1 MEKNVY
7 HITVKNTKTGKVL
20 IDKTGAAAIC
30 AAVDD
35 SDAWG
40 CSCASSGCDANAM
53 VNLLYRTLLEINRI
67 CREQPELRRL
77 LSDLMRKNRLGSF
90 QKAWY
95 EQEGQE

>member
-1 MEKNVY
+1 MGKNEY

-20 IDKTGAAAIC
+20 IDKNGAAAIC
-30 AAVDD
+30 VAVDD

-53 VNLLYRTLLEINRI
+53 ANLLYRTLLEINRI
-67 CREQPELRRL
+67 FREQPELRRL
-77 LSDLMRKNRLGSF
+77 LSDLMRKTRLGSS